1 MEIEELFLQRHLVHQ
16 LYKNRYWS
24 ILSMHVERHA
34 FTTFAARTPGGSLT
48 FIQLK
53 LGVEA
58 VTPSW
63 AKESRPRPRN
73 TKDFIVGFV
82 GFAITRIF
90 KTKHLKKKMEF
101 RLGPIKPLS
110 TTR

>member
-1 MEIEELFLQRHLVHQ
+1 
-16 LYKNRYWS
+16 
-24 ILSMHVERHA
+24 MHVERHA
-34 FTTFAARTPGGSLT
+34 FTTFAARTPGGSLI

-82 GFAITRIF
+82 GFAITWITRIL
-90 KTKHLKKKMEF
+90 KTKHLPSVAVKAAAQSELVPF
-101 RLGPIKPLS
+101 TGFGLG
-110 TTR
+110 